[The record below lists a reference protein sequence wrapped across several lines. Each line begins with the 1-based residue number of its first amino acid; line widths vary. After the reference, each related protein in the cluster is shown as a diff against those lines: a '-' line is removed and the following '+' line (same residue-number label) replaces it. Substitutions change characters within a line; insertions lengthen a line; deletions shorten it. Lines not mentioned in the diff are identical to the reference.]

1 MSASPPRIVGIA
13 WYREDGY
20 EQIVAL
26 MADGASFPKTHA
38 SWRQKAVRME
48 RELKRQGL
56 RPVRVPVEPRAF
68 QQWCA
73 GLGTAPD
80 SEARNRFVEEEAVR
94 QALGAGRGLAKGVEG
109 EGRSGA

>member
-1 MSASPPRIVGIA
+1 MSASSPRIVGIA
-13 WYREDGY
+13 WYREESF

-56 RPVRVPVEPRAF
+56 RPVRVPVDPGAF
-68 QQWCA
+68 QQWCV
-73 GLGTAPD
+73 GQGMAPD
-80 SEARNRFVEEEAVR
+80 SEARNRFVAQEAVR
-94 QALGAGRGLAKGVEG
+94 QAAGTDGG
-109 EGRSGA
+109 